1 MRRAYLQCVKFRPRR
16 VSPRCG
22 FVLLLALLILTLT
35 VVLLNRLATQSLR
48 LATQLRAAE
57 QRLQQD
63 WAVWSATT
71 ILLGRA
77 ESLLAEADSREG
89 KAATSRVLDLSLG
102 EAQLRVVVTDESALL
117 NVNSLR
123 MTLGNA
129 RAATLVRKYSGQL
142 ETAEL
147 SSRFFAEAVEGKTLD
162 SFADVFRDAAE
173 PKQLESFL
181 QAPDR
186 QLTCWGNGRVNYQR
200 SSHELLLELASAH
213 GHRGLMTRFL
223 RAFDAE
229 PTASLDSLAIK
240 AKLTDAERRLLAML
254 VQPSSNCW
262 SISVIA
268 GHERSVF
275 VVREADEGAIRGQ
288 IRSCRLR

>member
-1 MRRAYLQCVKFRPRR
+1 
-16 VSPRCG
+16 
-22 FVLLLALLILTLT
+22 VLLLALLILTLT
-35 VVLLNRLATQSLR
+35 VVLLSRLATQSLR

-102 EAQLRVVVTDESALL
+102 EAQLRVVATDESALL

-123 MTLGNA
+123 TTLGNA
-129 RAATLVRKYSGQL
+129 RAATLVRKYSGEL
-142 ETAEL
+142 EAAEL
-147 SSRFFAEAVEGKTLD
+147 SSRFYAEPVDGNTFD

-173 PKQLESFL
+173 PQRMASFL
-181 QAPDR
+181 QSPDR
-186 QLTCWGNGRVNYQR
+186 QLTCWGNGRLNYHR
-200 SSHELLLELASAH
+200 ASHELLLELASAH

-223 RAFDAE
+223 RVFDAE
-229 PTASLDSLAIK
+229 PTASFDSLVK
-240 AKLTDAERRLLAML
+240 TAKLTDEERVLLAKL
-254 VQPSSNCW
+254 IQPASHCW

-268 GHERSVF
+268 GDQSIVF
-275 VVREADEGAIRGQ
+275 VVREADEGAIRGK

>member
-1 MRRAYLQCVKFRPRR
+1 MRRTYLQCSTSRLRR

-22 FVLLLALLILTLT
+22 FVLLLALLILTLA
-35 VVLLNRLATQSLR
+35 VVLLSRLATQSLR

-77 ESLLAEADSREG
+77 ESLLAKADSREG
-89 KAATSRVLDLSLG
+89 KAATSRVLELSLG
-102 EAQLRVVVTDESALL
+102 EAQLRVVVTDESSLL

-123 MTLGNA
+123 TTLGNA
-129 RAATLVRKYSGQL
+129 RAATLVRKYSGEL
-142 ETAEL
+142 EAAEL
-147 SSRFFAEAVEGKTLD
+147 SSRFVAEPVHGNTFD

-173 PKQLESFL
+173 PRQLESLL
-181 QAPDR
+181 QSPDR
-186 QLTCWGNGRVNYQR
+186 QLTCWGNGRLNYQR
-200 SSHELLLELASAH
+200 ASHALLLELASAH

-223 RAFDAE
+223 RAFDVE
-229 PTASLDSLAIK
+229 PTVSFDSLVK
-240 AKLTDAERRLLAML
+240 TAKLTDEERVLLVKL
-254 VQPSSNCW
+254 IQPASNCW

-275 VVREADEGAIRGQ
+275 VVREADEGAIRGK
-288 IRSCRLR
+288 IDSSRLR

>member
-1 MRRAYLQCVKFRPRR
+1 MRRAYLQCVTFRPRR

-35 VVLLNRLATQSLR
+35 VVLLSRLATQSLR

-123 MTLGNA
+123 TTLGNA
-129 RAATLVRKYSGQL
+129 RAATLAKKHSGQL
-142 ETAEL
+142 EAAEL
-147 SSRFFAEAVEGKTLD
+147 SSQFFAEPAGEKPFD
-162 SFADVFRDAAE
+162 SLAEVFRDAAE
-173 PKQLESFL
+173 PQRVASFL
-181 QAPDR
+181 QSPDR
-186 QLTCWGNGRVNYQR
+186 QLTCWGTGRLNYKR
-200 SSHELLLELASAH
+200 ATHELLLELASAH

-223 RAFDAE
+223 REFDAE
-229 PTASLDSLAIK
+229 PSASLDSLAIK
-240 AKLTDAERRLLAML
+240 AKFTDAERRLLPIF